1 MFLFVVVVDVIR
13 EAAERTTGTQ
23 AGRLGNCCLSGATVF
38 NTFEEETEAPP
49 HLPVHTHIQRDRHNT
64 LSVYTV
70 YLSTLPPSPSLSL
83 SRLISLR
90 PFTNEK

>member
-1 MFLFVVVVDVIR
+1 MFLFVVVVVVDVIR

-38 NTFEEETEAPP
+38 NTFEEETEAP

-70 YLSTLPPSPSLSL
+70 YLSTLLPSLPPPLFL
-83 SRLISLR
+83 SRL
-90 PFTNEK
+90 